1 MTDRQ
6 KVLAIEGVRF
16 FGEISAS
23 VSHEIKNVLAIIN
36 ENAGLLQDMIAMHEK
51 GVALVPERL
60 SRMAQSI
67 ARQVTRGD
75 DIVKN
80 MNRFAHSADDASEP
94 VDVKELV
101 QFMNRL
107 AGRLI
112 GMKGPA
118 PVIEACDGVAVATT
132 NRFFLENLVWNCLS
146 RAMAACPEDQ
156 SVSIRVDR
164 QDARARIRYCGLD
177 QSALAKIADFPSPG
191 ESAAAR
197 LLNIQLTIDKKAG
210 EIGILFA

>member
-1 MTDRQ
+1 MTDGQ
-6 KVLAIEGVRF
+6 EVLAIEGVRF

-60 SRMAQSI
+60 SRMAHSI

-75 DIVKN
+75 DIVRN

-94 VDVKELV
+94 IDVIELV

-107 AGRLI
+107 ADRLI
-112 GMKGPA
+112 GMKGHA
-118 PVIEACDGVAVATT
+118 PVIEACDGVVMATT
-132 NRFFLENLVWNCLS
+132 NRFFLENLVWNCLC

-164 QDARARIRYCGLD
+164 QDARARIRYGGLD
-177 QSALAKIADFPSPG
+177 RSALAKIADFPSPG

-197 LLNIQLTIDKKAG
+197 LLNIQLTIDKEAG
-210 EIGILFA
+210 EIGIFFA